1 MDDFAKAPFTR
12 STQNGMISAKAEKTK
27 GLGKSYRHRRFR
39 VGESRFHLSCLLGSW
54 SAERD
59 SSVRVAVKAKPAA

>member
-12 STQNGMISAKAEKTK
+12 STQNGTLVQKPRKYK
-27 GLGKSYRHRRFR
+27 VLGKSYRHRRFR
-39 VGESRFHLSCLLGSW
+39 VGESRFHLSWLLASW

>member
-12 STQNGMISAKAEKTK
+12 STQYGMISAKAEKK
-27 GLGKSYRHRRFR
+27 GPWKILSVPPLSSGKVAIIF
-39 VGESRFHLSCLLGSW
+39 LASW